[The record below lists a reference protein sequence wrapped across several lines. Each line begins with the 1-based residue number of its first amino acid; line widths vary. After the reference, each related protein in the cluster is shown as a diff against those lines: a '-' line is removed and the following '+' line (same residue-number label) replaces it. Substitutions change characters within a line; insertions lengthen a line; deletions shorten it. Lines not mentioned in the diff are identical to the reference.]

1 MSARTVTCSHCHRL
15 NWVSHNACA
24 RVEVA
29 HRATY
34 VGMRQLRRQW
44 NEVTRRNLTHND
56 SSLFKREIFGLSYL
70 LLFYCCDKA
79 PTLTESNIKKTG
91 FVLSHR
97 SRGTDP
103 ISVVRK
109 GVAKGRLSTAA
120 GSWRGPFSIHT
131 GSGLETTGS
140 RKSQ

>member
-1 MSARTVTCSHCHRL
+1 MSARTVTCSHCHGL

-34 VGMRQLRRQW
+34 VGMQQLRWQW

-103 ISVVRK
+103 IRVVRK
-109 GVAKGRLSTAA
+109 GVAKGRLSPAA

-131 GSGLETTGS
+131 GSGLGRTGS

>member
-1 MSARTVTCSHCHRL
+1 MSARTVTCSHCHGL

-34 VGMRQLRRQW
+34 MGMRQLRWQW

-103 ISVVRK
+103 IRVVRGCGK
-109 GVAKGRLSTAA
+109 SEAKHSGRKLA
-120 GSWRGPFSIHT
+120 GPFSIHT
-131 GSGLETTGS
+131 GSGLGRTGS